1 MNAQEN
7 TRISLIKTI
16 TRVVREA
23 TGLHERF
30 SCEIANSIVDELS
43 KTHGCSELYIP
54 ALPKEARR
62 AQVLADYD
70 GRNAS
75 DVCYK
80 HGISKSTLYNYLRES
95 NDWRGV
101 K

>member
-1 MNAQEN
+1 MNEKEN

-43 KTHGCSELYIP
+43 KQHGCSDLYIP
-54 ALPKEARR
+54 ALPKDARR
-62 AQVLADYD
+62 RQVLADYN
-70 GRNAS
+70 GTNIRE
-75 DVCYK
+75 VCSK
-80 HGISKSTLYNYLRES
+80 HGINRATVYRYLQEK
-95 NDWRGV
+95 N
-101 K
+101 

>member
-54 ALPKEARR
+54 ALPKEIRR
-62 AQVLADYD
+62 AQVLADYN
-70 GRNAS
+70 GTNINE
-75 DVCYK
+75 VCTK
-80 HGISKSTLYNYLRES
+80 HGIDRATVYRYLKHKS
-95 NDWRGV
+95 
-101 K
+101 

>member
-1 MNAQEN
+1 MNTQEN

-54 ALPKEARR
+54 ALPKETRR

-75 DVCYK
+75 EVCRK
-80 HGISKSTLYNYLRES
+80 HNIGKTTLYRYLQEKHP
-95 NDWRGV
+95 G
-101 K
+101 